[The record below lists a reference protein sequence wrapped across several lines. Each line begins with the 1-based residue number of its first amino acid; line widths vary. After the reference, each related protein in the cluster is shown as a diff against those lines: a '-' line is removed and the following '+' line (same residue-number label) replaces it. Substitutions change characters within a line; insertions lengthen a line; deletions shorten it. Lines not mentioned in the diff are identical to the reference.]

1 MVVHRTAVERNP
13 VRPDSGVRQY
23 PAQVRRLENQM
34 RAIVCRQYGPPEV
47 ALRSEDVEK
56 SAPGDNEVL
65 IRVRAAAVN
74 PLDWHL
80 MKGRPYGFRL
90 LTGLTRPSEVRPG
103 RDVAGQ
109 VEAVGQN
116 VARFKPGDEVFGVGR
131 GTFAEYA
138 FAQPAKLALKP
149 ATVTFAQAA
158 SAPIAGITA
167 LQALRDKGQ
176 LQVGQRV
183 LINGAAGGVGMFAVQ
198 LARSMGAEVTGVCS
212 TRNVEMVR
220 RLGADRVIDYTKENF
235 TRLDARYDLMLD
247 SIRNHS
253 LTATRRV
260 LTRDGRLIVI
270 GAPTGRWFVSF
281 LGGLVKPLLVAPF
294 VSQKVTF
301 MVASIREADLA
312 LLGDLMES
320 GKVAPVIDQ
329 REGLGAVPQAI
340 RDVST
345 RHARGKVVVVL

>member
-1 MVVHRTAVERNP
+1 
-13 VRPDSGVRQY
+13 
-23 PAQVRRLENQM
+23 M
-34 RAIVCRQYGPPEV
+34 RAIVCRRYGRPENV
-47 ALRSEDVEK
+47 LRSEDVEK
-56 SAPGDNEVL
+56 PAPGDNEVL
-65 IRVRAAAVN
+65 IGVRAAAVN

-80 MKGRPYGFRL
+80 MKGSPYAFRL
-90 LTGLTRPSEVRPG
+90 LTGLTKPSEMRPG

-116 VARFKPGDEVFGVGR
+116 VTQFKPGDEVFGVGR
-131 GTFAEYA
+131 GAFAEYA
-138 FAQPAKLALKP
+138 RAQPAKLALKP
-149 ATVTFAQAA
+149 ATVPFAQAA
-158 SAPIAGITA
+158 SAPIAGVTA

-198 LARSMGAEVTGVCS
+198 LAKWMGAEVTGVCS

-220 RLGADRVIDYTKENF
+220 RLGADRVIDYTREDF
-235 TRLDARYDLMLD
+235 TRLDARFDVMLD

-253 LTATRRV
+253 LTAIRRI
-260 LTRDGRLIVI
+260 LMRDGRLVVI

-294 VSQKVTF
+294 VTQKVTF
-301 MVASIREADLA
+301 LVANIRQVDLA
-312 LLGDLMES
+312 LLGGLMAN
-320 GKVAPVIDQ
+320 GRVTPFIDR

-340 RDVST
+340 RDVAT
-345 RHARGKVVVVL
+345 RHARGKVVIVL

>member
-1 MVVHRTAVERNP
+1 
-13 VRPDSGVRQY
+13 
-23 PAQVRRLENQM
+23 M
-34 RAIVCRQYGPPEV
+34 RAIVCRQYGPPEI

-56 SAPGDNEVL
+56 PTPGDNEVL

-80 MKGRPYGFRL
+80 MKGSPYGFRL
-90 LTGLTRPSEVRPG
+90 LTGLIRPSETRPG

-109 VEAVGQN
+109 VEAVGPN

-131 GTFAEYA
+131 GAFAEYA
-138 FAQPAKLALKP
+138 CAQPAKLALKP

-198 LARSMGAEVTGVCS
+198 LAKSMGAEVTGVCS
-212 TRNVEMVR
+212 TRNVDMVR
-220 RLGADRVIDYTKENF
+220 RLGAHRVIDYTKEDF
-235 TRLDARYDLMLD
+235 TGLDARYDLMLD

-253 LTATRRV
+253 LTAIRRV
-260 LTRDGRLIVI
+260 LTRDGGLIVI
-270 GAPTGRWFVSF
+270 GAPPGRWFVSF

-294 VSQKVTF
+294 VSQKVAF
-301 MVASIREADLA
+301 LVANIRPADLA
-312 LLGDLMES
+312 LLGDLMAS
-320 GKVAPVIDQ
+320 GQVTPVIDQ

-340 RDVST
+340 RDVAT
-345 RHARGKVVVVL
+345 RHARGKVVIVW